1 MWSRSGRELFY
12 LDAEGRLTA
21 VNVQSSSS
29 FAASTPVRLLDQAY
43 LFHSVY
49 FPART
54 YDVSPDGSRFLMI
67 KEADGPRLVV
77 VLNWAA
83 TLKGSEKGPRLGTQR
98 FRGRR

>member
-12 LDAEGRLTA
+12 LDEEGRLTA
-21 VNVQSSSS
+21 VNVQSSPS
-29 FAASTPVRLLDQAY
+29 FAASTPVRLLDRAY

-83 TLKGSEKGPRLGTQR
+83 TLKGGEKGFATRN
-98 FRGRR
+98 